1 MIYVYNITSHA
12 LGEYRNA
19 FKKLLKNELKDEKTL
34 YTDMISG
41 KKGEK
46 LIRWYYYNMNRF
58 NKLFYSDLSNYQTL
72 FFMQKN
78 DKFHIL
84 QSLGKNHKIVL
95 SHCYHEISEKLF
107 LRYCQYFCE
116 EKKRYGHTLRRW
128 YVYKLPASVFNYNHT
143 IDDFYFLKQIT
154 NADPFQIDP

>member
-1 MIYVYNITSHA
+1 MINVYNGTSHA

-19 FKKLLKNELKDEKTL
+19 FKNFLKDELKDEKTL

-72 FFMQKN
+72 FFYAKEQ
-78 DKFHIL
+78 
-84 QSLGKNHKIVL
+84 
-95 SHCYHEISEKLF
+95 
-107 LRYCQYFCE
+107 
-116 EKKRYGHTLRRW
+116 
-128 YVYKLPASVFNYNHT
+128 
-143 IDDFYFLKQIT
+143 
-154 NADPFQIDP
+154 

>member
-1 MIYVYNITSHA
+1 MIYVYDITSHA

-84 QSLGKNHKIVL
+84 QSLDKNHKIVL

-107 LRYCQYFCE
+107 LRYCQYFGE
-116 EKKRYGHTLRRW
+116 EKNVIDIPSEDGM
-128 YVYKLPASVFNYNHT
+128 FINYLLA
-143 IDDFYFLKQIT
+143 FLIIIIQLMTFIS
-154 NADPFQIDP
+154 